1 MHIRRGLLGWGVFLI
16 LAGAIPL
23 AVRAGYISNDDLGRY
38 WSLWP
43 LILIGIGVGLV
54 LSRTSFDFVGGLIVA
69 ATFGVMVGGLL
80 SVGVSGFGGASC
92 GSTAAAKAFPAHD
105 GTLGVERRRRGAAS
119 TAGTSR
125 SGSARAPAGISRAA
139 TSTAPVRRSGPTPR
153 RSTSGRSHE
162 GAPSWLGLGDHDTW
176 RLTLPAAPRL
186 GLDVQV
192 NAGRGTLDL
201 AGATLGEVALQLNAG
216 SATLDLGSA
225 AAISTIDL
233 QLNAGSL
240 GVTLPNL
247 SLTGS
252 IQANAGS
259 VKVCVPPGAGLR
271 LHTGESIIASY
282 DYAGHGLVQDGSDMD
297 DAGLRQRA
305 RQDRPRDQ
313 GQCRLLHPGPG
324 GRLWMTDCIDR
335 ATTG

>member
-1 MHIRRGLLGWGVFLI
+1 M

-69 ATFGVMVGGLL
+69 ATFGIMVGGLL

-105 GTLGVERRRRGAAS
+105 GSLGVSGDVEVRLDCGDLTVGVGQGS
-119 TAGTSR
+119 GWHLEGSDIDGTGPTVR
-125 SGSARAPAGISRAA
+125 SD
-139 TSTAPVRRSGPTPR
+139 TSTLDIRS
-153 RSTSGRSHE
+153 SHE

-282 DYAGHGLVQDGSDMD
+282 DYAGHGLVQDGSTWTTPGFDSAPVKID
-297 DAGLRQRA
+297 LETKANAGSFTLDPEA
-305 RQDRPRDQ
+305 
-313 GQCRLLHPGPG
+313 GCG
-324 GRLWMTDCIDR
+324 
-335 ATTG
+335 